1 MATAADLVIVEA
13 DHLVELGDIPPEDV
27 VTPGVF
33 VDFIV
38 AGGDLS

>member
-13 DHLVELGDIPPEDV
+13 DHLVELGGIPPEDV

-33 VDFIV
+33 VDYIV